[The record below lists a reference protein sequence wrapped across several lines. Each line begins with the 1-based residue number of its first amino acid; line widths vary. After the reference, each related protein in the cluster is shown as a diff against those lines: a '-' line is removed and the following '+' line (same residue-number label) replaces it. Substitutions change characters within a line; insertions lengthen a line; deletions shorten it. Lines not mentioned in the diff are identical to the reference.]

1 MTFDLDKF
9 SQLRKERALGTYGI
23 HVDISGKQ
31 FKKSY
36 RSEILVLDHLYSAS
50 KTYTALAIGIA
61 KAEGL
66 LNLNDPIAKFFPE
79 FGDMVV
85 DTSTIRDTLQMVSG
99 KKASFPRTNRLNRA
113 FEYLKSQPVCAPR
126 EKFIYNDMSSYILS
140 CIVEKVSGATLRNYL
155 IPRLFTPMG
164 IDNPQW
170 DVSPQGQNSGGWGL
184 HLTLDDFAKL
194 GQLLLHYGEWGG
206 RQLVSSD
213 FVKAMVTD
221 LVDTKDFCTPL
232 GPSVDYNNG
241 YGYHIWCCRTENTIR
256 ADGIY
261 GQFCIVFY
269 DIDIVVT
276 ILSHCE
282 TFLDILDSVYE
293 CLQ

>member
-9 SQLRKERALGTYGI
+9 SQLREERTLGTYGI
-23 HVDISGKQ
+23 HVNISGTQ
-31 FKKSY
+31 FKKCY
-36 RSEILVLDHLYSAS
+36 RSEILVLDHLYSGS

-61 KAEGL
+61 QEEGL

-79 FGDMVV
+79 FSNMAV

-99 KKASFPRTNRLNRA
+99 KKEDFPRTSRLDWA
-113 FEYLKSQPVCAPR
+113 LEYLRSRPVCAPR

-170 DVSPQGQNSGGWGL
+170 DVSPQGHNSGGWGL
-184 HLTLDDFAKL
+184 HLKLDDFAKL
-194 GQLLLHYGEWGG
+194 GQLLLHYGEFNG
-206 RQLVSSD
+206 RQLVSSA
-213 FVKAMVTD
+213 FVKEMVTD
-221 LVDTKDFCTPL
+221 LVDTKDFRTPL
-232 GPSVDYNNG
+232 GPSEDYNSG
-241 YGYHIWCCRTENTIR
+241 YGYHVWRCRTENTIR
-256 ADGIY
+256 ADGVY

-269 DIDIVVT
+269 DSDTVVT

-282 TFLDILDSVYE
+282 HFLDILDSVYE
-293 CLQ
+293 CLR